1 MNSGEDMNSQTIIEQ
16 IDSEISRLQQIREL
30 LQSTEVK
37 KSTEVKNGPNRSVTS
52 RGVSRNLVVK
62 PGKRAMSDE
71 AKASIAAAQKKRWAK
86 SKRAEKKA
94 AKVKAAQSVKRR
106 ISTSK
111 DAAEPVKIAA
121 SVKVV
126 KSPAAAKPV
135 EKKAPAKAAKSIKS
149 PETRTSKV

>member
-111 DAAEPVKIAA
+111 DAAEPVKIA
-121 SVKVV
+121 VKVV

-135 EKKAPAKAAKSIKS
+135 EKKAPAKVAKSIKS